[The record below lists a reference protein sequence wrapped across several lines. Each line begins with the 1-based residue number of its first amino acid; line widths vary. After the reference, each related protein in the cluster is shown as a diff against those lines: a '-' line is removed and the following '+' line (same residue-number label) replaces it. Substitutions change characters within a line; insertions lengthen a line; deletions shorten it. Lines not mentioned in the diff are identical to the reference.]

1 YTLKYKL
8 KPLAWDKNSST
19 TITETYNGGDQ
30 YLLLKN
36 YDEDIAKLVTLTPTY
51 ATIPDGQTN
60 AGRLAI
66 KVKDYADNDEVKV
79 KLNNTNYMVWDE
91 TSYPTADKTLK
102 YSVNKKELA
111 FTPIISDWKMDANE
125 QESDKRTFYL
135 WVGGVCKEDDLSEIS
150 FKGYKKKGANGAE
163 EEITDVSAPEIVK
176 DVNGDYEKSDG
187 KYKLKIIL
195 PKISDAGANY
205 KYILKFT
212 STSSENYCLPM
223 GDDKDRYENGFK
235 VENKS
240 LEIKDEDIVW
250 QYKNEKIERGGWVNI
265 DEDELVD
272 GIFAV
277 TYNEKKYEFQISDD
291 TQSAYSGVTCE
302 VTGKESATD
311 ANGVS
316 EAYYTL
322 TLKITPNSG
331 VELANPDEGVAYKT
345 YTLKWKIEKAKFDL
359 STVKW
364 NYDAE
369 NPFAYNESMQE
380 VALKDDGI
388 PDGLTFTYDATS
400 DLEGIDIRTYTA
412 RVNVTVADSYKSNW
426 EEPDKDNPDS
436 YIGDMTWALSWKI
449 VKGTLELEW
458 ENIYQYTVS
467 TANGDRIFVYPKV
480 KADYADYVKEYEY
493 YHISTNNV
501 ELSGGKDGPK
511 KLEDITYTAETAYGY
526 EAVAILKDEW
536 ADKYD
541 IKETTKAYPFKVGSI
556 KKEVIVSMAV
566 RQFNYDG
573 QPHGENTDWTCATSG
588 TGSINKNKIITKIYS
603 KNDLENALSG
613 APSNAGEYVIK

>member
-1 YTLKYKL
+1 VNPRDYSITVLFADSINGGFNSESIKGSYTVLGHTIVPQAKANADTIKYRYYNDTSDVSFDLENVYNKNIVSNAEWVDITIEGKKMPVGEQTEGDAITVAASKWSVDANNHKLTFNVSEVGDYTVKIKPKSGNSWADGTTGEKTYKYTLKYKL

-66 KVKDYADNDEVKV
+66 KVKDYEDNDEVKV

-163 EEITDVSAPEIVK
+163 EEITDVSAPEFVK

-240 LEIKDEDIVW
+240 LEIKDEDIV
-250 QYKNEKIERGGWVNI
+250 
-265 DEDELVD
+265 
-272 GIFAV
+272 
-277 TYNEKKYEFQISDD
+277 
-291 TQSAYSGVTCE
+291 
-302 VTGKESATD
+302 
-311 ANGVS
+311 
-316 EAYYTL
+316 
-322 TLKITPNSG
+322 
-331 VELANPDEGVAYKT
+331 
-345 YTLKWKIEKAKFDL
+345 
-359 STVKW
+359 
-364 NYDAE
+364 
-369 NPFAYNESMQE
+369 
-380 VALKDDGI
+380 
-388 PDGLTFTYDATS
+388 
-400 DLEGIDIRTYTA
+400 
-412 RVNVTVADSYKSNW
+412 
-426 EEPDKDNPDS
+426 
-436 YIGDMTWALSWKI
+436 
-449 VKGTLELEW
+449 
-458 ENIYQYTVS
+458 
-467 TANGDRIFVYPKV
+467 
-480 KADYADYVKEYEY
+480 
-493 YHISTNNV
+493 
-501 ELSGGKDGPK
+501 
-511 KLEDITYTAETAYGY
+511 
-526 EAVAILKDEW
+526 
-536 ADKYD
+536 
-541 IKETTKAYPFKVGSI
+541 
-556 KKEVIVSMAV
+556 
-566 RQFNYDG
+566 
-573 QPHGENTDWTCATSG
+573 
-588 TGSINKNKIITKIYS
+588 
-603 KNDLENALSG
+603 
-613 APSNAGEYVIK
+613 